1 MIEHKDY
8 ENGLDLKLLHLDRLF
23 FQLYFAIFGICAT
36 NSMTL
41 NCNFLFVKD
50 LEAPSKEIYTC
61 ESINFTNRVQN
72 VQINYVTNLHE
83 MGRRDRDVKVF
94 IIKQQIC
101 HFLPLKIE
109 NFFPNLQE
117 LEVDSSGLKKL
128 YRENFEPL
136 ENLRMAIFP
145 GNDIEFL
152 PGDLFAFN
160 HRLTHI
166 DFSQNKI
173 KSIGRDIFDTLYNL
187 KYLMFDD
194 NHCFQ
199 GFGIVLDDFQTVKD
213 EVLKNCSNIG
223 VKPEKRIVTKVVEVK
238 KYEEKKTDGI
248 KNESTEKKQQEQE
261 TRKDVAKHVKSCC
274 NSKEISLEII
284 MICLHLH
291 IFAALFRERKIKF

>member
-1 MIEHKDY
+1 
-8 ENGLDLKLLHLDRLF
+8 
-23 FQLYFAIFGICAT
+23 
-36 NSMTL
+36 MTL
-41 NCNFLFVKD
+41 NCNFLYVKD
-50 LEAPSKEIYTC
+50 LEEPTREIYTC

-94 IIKQQIC
+94 IIKQQVC

-145 GNDIEFL
+145 GNEIEFL

-166 DFSQNKI
+166 DFSQNNI
-173 KSIGRDIFDTLYNL
+173 KSIGHDLFNTLYNL
-187 KYLMFDD
+187 KYLVFDD
-194 NHCFQ
+194 NVCYQ
-199 GFGIVLDDFQTVKD
+199 GFGIINGDFQTVRD
-213 EVLKNCSNIG
+213 EVLRNCSNNS
-223 VKPEKRIVTKVVEVK
+223 KQEKRVVVKVEEVRK
-238 KYEEKKTDGI
+238 KEEKKSEVI
-248 KNESTEKKQQEQE
+248 KNEQKFKEKSEQKHHDQRPMLE
-261 TRKDVAKHVKSCC
+261 QDIGNHVKSHCK
-274 NSKEISLEII
+274 SQELSLEII
-284 MICLHLH
+284 VICF
-291 IFAALFRERKIKF
+291 ISALCSQRKIKF